1 MRDGGAMRAGGTM
14 TSMRSGSSQNWIGR
28 RGLRLAL
35 LAAALGVSWGLPGVR
50 SEPDTV
56 SANQTHVRRAASPE
70 IVQEIRIAV
79 DRAKLLFEA
88 RDAPGVLAHVSE
100 QYRTGPFT
108 KAEVRQQLRAIYEI
122 YPAVRARVVVDAV
135 EMVGD
140 TAWVYTTGEVTGRLP
155 VLGGWMTVWS
165 WERELEVARRE
176 GAVWRLW
183 GYQQ

>member
-1 MRDGGAMRAGGTM
+1 MSWMP
-14 TSMRSGSSQNWIGR
+14 SGSSRKWNGR
-28 RGLRLAL
+28 RAFRLAL
-35 LAAALGVSWGLPGVR
+35 LAATLGVPWGLPGVH
-50 SEPDTV
+50 SAPDTV
-56 SANQTHVRRAASPE
+56 SAIQTVVRRAASPE

-79 DRAKLLFEA
+79 ERAKLRFEA

-108 KAEVRQQLRAIYEI
+108 KVEVRQQLLTIYEI

-155 VLGGWMTVWS
+155 ILGSWMTVWS

-176 GAVWRLW
+176 GTVWRLW

>member
-1 MRDGGAMRAGGTM
+1 MPTGSVWKPS
-14 TSMRSGSSQNWIGR
+14 TSCAFR
-28 RGLRLAL
+28 RAL
-35 LAAALGVSWGLPGVR
+35 LAGTLGVVLGLSGVHPGR
-50 SEPDTV
+50 DTV
-56 SANQTHVRRAASPE
+56 SAEQTVPRRAASPE
-70 IVQEIRIAV
+70 VVAEIRAAV
-79 DRAKLLFEA
+79 DRAKLRFEA
-88 RDAPGVLAHVSE
+88 RDAPGVLSQVSE

-108 KAEVRQQLRAIYEI
+108 KAGLRQQLLAIYEI

-140 TAWVYTTGEVTGRLP
+140 TAWVYTSGEVTGRLP
-155 VLGGWMTVWS
+155 VVGGWMTVWS

>member
-1 MRDGGAMRAGGTM
+1 M
-14 TSMRSGSSQNWIGR
+14 TSMQGGSSRKSNR
-28 RGLRLAL
+28 RGGFRQGL
-35 LAAALGVSWGLPGVR
+35 LAGALGVSLGLSGVHSGR
-50 SEPDTV
+50 DTV
-56 SANQTHVRRAASPE
+56 SANQTVVRRAASPE
-70 IVQEIRIAV
+70 IVREIRAAV
-79 DRAKLLFEA
+79 DRAKLQFEA
-88 RDAPGVLAHVSE
+88 RDAPGVLALVSE

-108 KAEVRQQLRAIYEI
+108 KAGVRQQLVAIYEI

-155 VLGGWMTVWS
+155 VLGNWMTVWS

-176 GAVWRLW
+176 GTVWRLW

>member
-1 MRDGGAMRAGGTM
+1 
-14 TSMRSGSSQNWIGR
+14 MRSGPRRKWSGR
-28 RGLRLAL
+28 DAFRLAL
-35 LAAALGVSWGLPGVR
+35 LAAALGAPLGLPGVHSAR
-50 SEPDTV
+50 DTA
-56 SANQTHVRRAASPE
+56 SANQTVVRRAASPR
-70 IVQEIRIAV
+70 IIQEIRIAV
-79 DRAKLLFEA
+79 DRAKLRFEA

-108 KAEVRQQLRAIYEI
+108 KAEVRQQLLAIYEI

-155 VLGGWMTVWS
+155 ILGGWMTIWS

>member
-1 MRDGGAMRAGGTM
+1 M
-14 TSMRSGSSQNWIGR
+14 TSMPTGSGWKSSGSR
-28 RGLRLAL
+28 ALRQAL
-35 LAAALGVSWGLPGVR
+35 LPGALGVVLGLSGVHPGR
-50 SEPDTV
+50 DTV
-56 SANQTHVRRAASPE
+56 SAEQTVLSRAASPE
-70 IVQEIRIAV
+70 VVAEIRAAV
-79 DRAKLLFEA
+79 DRAKLRFEA
-88 RDAPGVLAHVSE
+88 RDAPGVLSHVSE

-108 KAEVRQQLRAIYEI
+108 KAGVRQQLLAIYEI

-155 VLGGWMTVWS
+155 VLGNWMTVWS
-165 WERELEVARRE
+165 WERELEVVRRE

>member
-1 MRDGGAMRAGGTM
+1 MASMPTRSDGTSNGSRAL
-14 TSMRSGSSQNWIGR
+14 R
-28 RGLRLAL
+28 RAL
-35 LAAALGVSWGLPGVR
+35 LAGALGVVLGLSGVR
-50 SEPDTV
+50 PGHDTV
-56 SANQTHVRRAASPE
+56 SAEQTVLRRAASPE
-70 IVQEIRIAV
+70 VVAEIRAAV
-79 DRAKLLFEA
+79 DRAKLRFEA

-108 KAEVRQQLRAIYEI
+108 KGGVRQQLLAIYEI

-155 VLGGWMTVWS
+155 VLGSWMTVWS